1 MSEMDLVNQ
10 IIDYVT
16 MTGGVAIRI
25 NAGVIFVDDG
35 KGKRVFRGAP
45 KGTSD
50 ILACIRG
57 RYYAIECKWGDNT
70 ATPEQIDFIERVRAA
85 GGVGGVVWTFD
96 EFLQLVKGAQNERA

>member
-10 IIDYVT
+10 IIAYVT

-25 NAGVIFVDDG
+25 NSGMRIIEGQDG
-35 KGKRVFRGAP
+35 KRRAFRGAP

-50 ILACIRG
+50 ILACIGG
-57 RYYAIECKWGDNT
+57 RFYAIECKWGDNT

-85 GGVGGVVWTFD
+85 GGVGGVVWSFE
-96 EFLQLVKGAQNERA
+96 EFQKLVEAK

>member
-10 IIDYVT
+10 IIDYIT
-16 MTGGVAIRI
+16 LTGGVAIRI
-25 NAGVIFVDDG
+25 NAGMRIIEGEDG
-35 KGKRVFRGAP
+35 KRRAFRGAP

-57 RYYAIECKWGDNT
+57 QFIAIECKDGRGKP
-70 ATPEQIDFIERVRAA
+70 TPEQLEFIERVRAA

-96 EFLQLVKGAQNERA
+96 EFLKLVEATHEVR